1 MSHLRS
7 PLRAFALASAL
18 GASLTLS
25 ATAQD
30 SAPAATAPEAPTTV
44 TFRASGQ
51 PSVTLT
57 PDTLAAMPMRDQTI
71 SFASHGGETG
81 QYRGVLL
88 WDILT
93 AHTDVERDIKT
104 ALRDIILVTA
114 RDGHQIAYSVGDI
127 APDFGNNPVMLAVER
142 DGSAMDQGLRM
153 VVPGDTRGARNI
165 RDVTRIELR

>member
-1 MSHLRS
+1 MTF
-7 PLRAFALASAL
+7 LRAFALATLLAAPAL
-18 GASLTLS
+18 AV
-25 ATAQD
+25 AQD
-30 SAPAATAPEAPTTV
+30 TAAAPEGPTSI
-44 TFRASGQ
+44 TFRAAGQ
-51 PSVTLT
+51 AAVTLT
-57 PDTLAAMPMRDQTI
+57 PDTLALMPMLEQEI

-93 AHTDVERDIKT
+93 ANTGVENDIKT
-104 ALRDIILVTA
+104 ALRDMVLVTA
-114 RDGHQIAYSVGDI
+114 RDGHQVAWSIGDL

-142 DGSAMDQGLRM
+142 DGAKLDQGLRM